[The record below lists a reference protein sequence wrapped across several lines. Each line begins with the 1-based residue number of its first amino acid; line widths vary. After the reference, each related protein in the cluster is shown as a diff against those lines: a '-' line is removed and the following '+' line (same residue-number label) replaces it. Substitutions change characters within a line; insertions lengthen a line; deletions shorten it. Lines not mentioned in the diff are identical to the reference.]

1 MTRAIP
7 YLGGVIQEVV
17 TRRADL
23 IFAKGVLFWRGKS
36 LEVSAAPV
44 GSMGSCAR
52 CDAYLGETSSSD
64 YLHRQSHVVK
74 MEKPAVG

>member
-1 MTRAIP
+1 VTEDIP
-7 YLGGVIQEVV
+7 YFGGVIEEVV
-17 TRRADL
+17 SRRADL
-23 IFAKGVLFWRGKS
+23 IFARGVLFTRGKS
-36 LEVSAAPV
+36 REVSAAPV

-52 CDAYLGETSSSD
+52 CDTYLGQASYD